1 MRTKTKYPTRR
12 EQVFMEKT
20 ILIADDNKEIVD
32 LLKIYAQKEG
42 YQYICAYDGEQ
53 ALKFFKERNP
63 SLILLDIMM
72 PKINGFDVCKQIR
85 QTSNVPIII
94 ISAKA
99 EEQERILGLDIG
111 ADDYVIKPFSHREV
125 LMRVKTV
132 LRRVADD
139 SVDEKSKK
147 IEVAGLLIDMNSYEA
162 SVNGKPVILTKKEI
176 EILWL
181 FATNP
186 GRVFTRDHLL
196 ENIWG
201 YEYFGDTRT
210 VDTHIKRIRTKLDI
224 DDSVGFD
231 IKTVWGVGY
240 KFEVK

>member
-1 MRTKTKYPTRR
+1 MNTETET
-12 EQVFMEKT
+12 MEHKAPGKG
-20 ILIADDNKEIVD
+20 IKVAKGVGAGLLALCLVGSLGLNVYQAQAQRDYANQMGAFIAE
-32 LLKIYAQKEG
+32 QKE
-42 YQYICAYDGEQ
+42 
-53 ALKFFKERNP
+53 RW
-63 SLILLDIMM
+63 
-72 PKINGFDVCKQIR
+72 
-85 QTSNVPIII
+85 
-94 ISAKA
+94 AKA

-111 ADDYVIKPFSHREV
+111 ADDYVIKPFSPREV

-132 LRRVADD
+132 LRRVADE

-147 IEVAGLLIDMNSYEA
+147 IEVAGLVIDMNSYEA

-210 VDTHIKRIRTKLDI
+210 VDTHIKRIRTKLDS
-224 DDSVGFD
+224 DDSVVFD

>member
-1 MRTKTKYPTRR
+1 M
-12 EQVFMEKT
+12 
-20 ILIADDNKEIVD
+20 D
-32 LLKIYAQKEG
+32 LLKIYVQKEG

-53 ALKFFKERNP
+53 TLKYFKEQNP

-72 PKINGFDVCKQIR
+72 SKINGFDVCKQIR

-94 ISAKA
+94 LSAKT
-99 EEQERILGLDIG
+99 EEHDRIQGLDIG
-111 ADDYVIKPFSHREV
+111 ADDYVIKPFSPREV

-139 SVDEKSKK
+139 SADEKSKK
-147 IEVAGLLIDMNSYEA
+147 IEVAGLVIDMNSYEA

>member
-1 MRTKTKYPTRR
+1 MFRR
-12 EQVFMEKT
+12 RKVSMEKT

-63 SLILLDIMM
+63 SLILLDVMM

-111 ADDYVIKPFSHREV
+111 ADDYVIKPFSPREV

-132 LRRVADD
+132 LRRVADE

-147 IEVAGLLIDMNSYEA
+147 IEVAGLVIDMNSYEA

>member
-111 ADDYVIKPFSHREV
+111 ADDYVIKPFSPREV

-132 LRRVADD
+132 LRRVADE

-147 IEVAGLLIDMNSYEA
+147 IEVAGLVIDMNSYEA

>member
-1 MRTKTKYPTRR
+1 
-12 EQVFMEKT
+12 MEKT

-63 SLILLDIMM
+63 SLILLDVMM

-111 ADDYVIKPFSHREV
+111 ADDYVIKPFSPREV

-132 LRRVADD
+132 LRRVSDE

-147 IEVAGLLIDMNSYEA
+147 IEVAGLVIDMNSYEA

>member
-1 MRTKTKYPTRR
+1 
-12 EQVFMEKT
+12 MEKT

-63 SLILLDIMM
+63 SLILLDVMM

-111 ADDYVIKPFSHREV
+111 ADDYVIKPFSPREV

-132 LRRVADD
+132 LRRVADE
-139 SVDEKSKK
+139 SVDEKGKK
-147 IEVAGLLIDMNSYEA
+147 IEVAGLVIDMNSYEA

>member
-1 MRTKTKYPTRR
+1 
-12 EQVFMEKT
+12 MEKT

-32 LLKIYAQKEG
+32 ILKIYAQKEG
-42 YQYICAYDGEQ
+42 FRYVCAYDGEQ
-53 ALKFFKERNP
+53 ALKLYKESNP
-63 SLILLDIMM
+63 ALILLDVMM

-85 QTSNVPIII
+85 QTSNVPIIMI
-94 ISAKA
+94 TAKS
-99 EEQERILGLDIG
+99 EEADRILGLDIG
-111 ADDYVIKPFSHREV
+111 ADDYVIKPFSPREV
-125 LMRVKTV
+125 MMRIKTV

-139 SVDEKSKK
+139 VVDEKSKK
-147 IEVAGLLIDMNSYEA
+147 IEVAGLIIDMNSYEA

>member
-1 MRTKTKYPTRR
+1 
-12 EQVFMEKT
+12 MEKT

-111 ADDYVIKPFSHREV
+111 ADDYVIKPFSPREV

-132 LRRVADD
+132 LRRVADE

-147 IEVAGLLIDMNSYEA
+147 IEVAGLVIDMNSYEA

-201 YEYFGDTRT
+201 YEYFGDT
-210 VDTHIKRIRTKLDI
+210 

>member
-1 MRTKTKYPTRR
+1 MIPEGIK
-12 EQVFMEKT
+12 FMEKT

-53 ALKFFKERNP
+53 ALKYFKERNP
-63 SLILLDIMM
+63 SLILLDVMM

-111 ADDYVIKPFSHREV
+111 ADDYVIKPFSPREV

-132 LRRVADD
+132 LRRVADE

-147 IEVAGLLIDMNSYEA
+147 IEVAGLVIDMNSYEA
-162 SVNGKPVILTKKEI
+162 SVNGKAVILTKKEI